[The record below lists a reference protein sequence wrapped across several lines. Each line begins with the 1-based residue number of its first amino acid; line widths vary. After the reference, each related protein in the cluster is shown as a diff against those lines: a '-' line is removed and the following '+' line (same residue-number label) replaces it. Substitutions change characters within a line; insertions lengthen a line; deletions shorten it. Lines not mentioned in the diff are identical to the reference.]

1 MAGRS
6 LISRTCTNR
15 SPVLLVDAGP
25 GVSDLVERGHFE
37 AIGIAPLA
45 FVHVVTEGQH
55 HLQKLSKILALKNLL
70 RGFTES

>member
-6 LISRTCTNR
+6 LIYRTCTNR
-15 SPVLLVDAGP
+15 SSVLLVDAGL

-37 AIGIAPLA
+37 AIGIAPLT

-55 HLQKLSKILALKNLL
+55 HLQKLSKSLALKNLL